1 MENDVLMHINQNKKN
16 ILNFVWINHQ
26 RYLKNRIKQNNR
38 NIIHLALEYADVEIT
53 QEVLEEMDFCL
64 TCQRLNLINYLGLNV
79 ILSYYRRRRDN
90 LLPFYTF

>member
-1 MENDVLMHINQNKKN
+1 MDNDVLSHITQNKKN

-38 NIIHLALEYADVEIT
+38 NIIYLALEYADVEVT